1 MPSPS
6 IPANELTPALTATL
20 RTALATFPELVRDLD
35 LLAARLAAALAVPL
49 SQAVEAAGTGAG
61 RLAEALNSGARNTAA
76 PSAEH
81 RVLAALTRHPS
92 GRSPGM
98 TPESL
103 ATLTGMSSSA
113 LGPAVSALVQA
124 GALVRDAWLVRL
136 PHPDDLLPNQATS
149 RDRGS
154 DQRQL
159 TERRSIG
166 DRRAVGE
173 RRLYDRRAL
182 HQH

>member
-6 IPANELTPALTATL
+6 IPANELTRALTATL
-20 RTALATFPELVRDLD
+20 RAALATFPELVRDPEQ
-35 LLAARLAAALAVPL
+35 LAARLAPALAGPL
-49 SQAVEAAGTGAG
+49 GQAVETAGTGAG
-61 RLAEALNSGARNTAA
+61 RLAEALSSGTRDAAA

-81 RVLAALTRHPS
+81 RVLAALSRHPS

-103 ATLTGMSSSA
+103 ATLSGLSSSA
-113 LGPAVSALVQA
+113 LGPAVSSLVQA

-136 PHPDDLLPNQATS
+136 PHPDDLLPNQGID
-149 RDRGS
+149 RDQGP

-182 HQH
+182 PHR